1 MKEFLA
7 SITVFGFFFTVLYL
21 LVLVTESFGSEIG
34 TAGLLMF
41 GMIVAVLG
49 KCTCDLLDI

>member
-34 TAGLLMF
+34 TAGLLIL